1 MHVPKVYQETQ
12 IHISCILSRATYS
25 YMLYPLVPIFILQLI
40 ACINSSWGFILND
53 SDYQMQSKC
62 EFSQIIFRPHWQCGL
77 KINWEN
83 AHWHTVHFCPQSM
96 LQTES
101 RNVPMEELL
110 PLLSLILSSVLWGVT
125 DALMKPTAP
134 PSSSSSSIG
143 STLLSLISSPAYL
156 TLLLVNQL
164 GSILYYFSLSL
175 GRLSVISPVVNT
187 GKFIVTAATG
197 RFLGEPKPSQ
207 RKIAGLV
214 LLLLGVILQLTAWG
228 RTILEDLQWQ
238 WMKRI

>member
-1 MHVPKVYQETQ
+1 
-12 IHISCILSRATYS
+12 
-25 YMLYPLVPIFILQLI
+25 
-40 ACINSSWGFILND
+40 
-53 SDYQMQSKC
+53 
-62 EFSQIIFRPHWQCGL
+62 
-77 KINWEN
+77 
-83 AHWHTVHFCPQSM
+83 M

-110 PLLSLILSSVLWGVT
+110 PLLSLILSAVLWGVT
-125 DALMKPTAP
+125 DALMKQTAP

-214 LLLLGVILQLTAWG
+214 LLLLGVILQLTA
-228 RTILEDLQWQ
+228 
-238 WMKRI
+238 

>member
-1 MHVPKVYQETQ
+1 
-12 IHISCILSRATYS
+12 
-25 YMLYPLVPIFILQLI
+25 
-40 ACINSSWGFILND
+40 
-53 SDYQMQSKC
+53 
-62 EFSQIIFRPHWQCGL
+62 
-77 KINWEN
+77 
-83 AHWHTVHFCPQSM
+83 M

-101 RNVPMEELL
+101 RYVPMEELL
-110 PLLSLILSSVLWGVT
+110 PLLSLILSAVLWGVT
-125 DALMKPTAP
+125 DALMKQTAP

-214 LLLLGVILQLTAWG
+214 LLLLGVILQLTA
-228 RTILEDLQWQ
+228 
-238 WMKRI
+238 

>member
-1 MHVPKVYQETQ
+1 
-12 IHISCILSRATYS
+12 
-25 YMLYPLVPIFILQLI
+25 
-40 ACINSSWGFILND
+40 
-53 SDYQMQSKC
+53 
-62 EFSQIIFRPHWQCGL
+62 
-77 KINWEN
+77 
-83 AHWHTVHFCPQSM
+83 M

-125 DALMKPTAP
+125 DALMKQTAP

-214 LLLLGVILQLTAWG
+214 LLLLGVILQLTA
-228 RTILEDLQWQ
+228 
-238 WMKRI
+238 

>member
-1 MHVPKVYQETQ
+1 
-12 IHISCILSRATYS
+12 
-25 YMLYPLVPIFILQLI
+25 
-40 ACINSSWGFILND
+40 
-53 SDYQMQSKC
+53 
-62 EFSQIIFRPHWQCGL
+62 
-77 KINWEN
+77 
-83 AHWHTVHFCPQSM
+83 
-96 LQTES
+96 
-101 RNVPMEELL
+101 MEELL
-110 PLLSLILSSVLWGVT
+110 PLLSLVLSAVLWGVT
-125 DALMKPTAP
+125 DALMKQTAP

-214 LLLLGVILQLTAWG
+214 LLLLGVILQLTA
-228 RTILEDLQWQ
+228 
-238 WMKRI
+238 

>member
-1 MHVPKVYQETQ
+1 
-12 IHISCILSRATYS
+12 
-25 YMLYPLVPIFILQLI
+25 
-40 ACINSSWGFILND
+40 
-53 SDYQMQSKC
+53 MQS
-62 EFSQIIFRPHWQCGL
+62 IY
-77 KINWEN
+77 
-83 AHWHTVHFCPQSM
+83 VHFHFQPALFM
-96 LQTES
+96 LQTEKG
-101 RNVPMEELL
+101 NVLMEELL
-110 PLLSLILSSVLWGVT
+110 PLLSLVLSAVLWGVT
-125 DALMKPTAP
+125 DVLMKQTAP

-214 LLLLGVILQLTAWG
+214 LLLLGVILQLTA
-228 RTILEDLQWQ
+228 
-238 WMKRI
+238 

>member
-1 MHVPKVYQETQ
+1 
-12 IHISCILSRATYS
+12 
-25 YMLYPLVPIFILQLI
+25 
-40 ACINSSWGFILND
+40 
-53 SDYQMQSKC
+53 
-62 EFSQIIFRPHWQCGL
+62 
-77 KINWEN
+77 
-83 AHWHTVHFCPQSM
+83 M

-110 PLLSLILSSVLWGVT
+110 PLLSLIFSAVLWGVT
-125 DALMKPTAP
+125 DALMKQTAP

-214 LLLLGVILQLTAWG
+214 LLLLGVILQLTA
-228 RTILEDLQWQ
+228 
-238 WMKRI
+238 

>member
-1 MHVPKVYQETQ
+1 
-12 IHISCILSRATYS
+12 
-25 YMLYPLVPIFILQLI
+25 
-40 ACINSSWGFILND
+40 
-53 SDYQMQSKC
+53 
-62 EFSQIIFRPHWQCGL
+62 
-77 KINWEN
+77 
-83 AHWHTVHFCPQSM
+83 M

-101 RNVPMEELL
+101 RYVPMEELL
-110 PLLSLILSSVLWGVT
+110 PLLSLVLSAVLWGVT
-125 DALMKPTAP
+125 DALMKQTAP

-214 LLLLGVILQLTAWG
+214 LLLFGVILQLTA
-228 RTILEDLQWQ
+228 
-238 WMKRI
+238 